1 MPTHDLLLARIRGE
15 YSEMPGLRLT
25 ARQACRLWHLD
36 EATCVVVLEEL
47 VGERF
52 LYRQYDDTYAAWP
65 SMRPQPI
72 KATLPDSSSFHDRR
86 RRHS

>member
-1 MPTHDLLLARIRGE
+1 MPTHDRLLARIRGE

-25 ARQACRLWHLD
+25 TRQACRLWHLE
-36 EATCVVVLEEL
+36 EAICVAVLEEL
-47 VGERF
+47 VEEHF

-65 SMRPQPI
+65 SMRPKPV
-72 KATLPDSSSFHDRR
+72 KAALPATSSSHGRR